1 MSYQAQE
8 YVLCHSRTK
17 GTTRVILWAIARHAN
32 DSGEAWPSVK
42 LLADYALVE
51 ERMVRNALRELEEIG
66 EIQTLTQAAPSGHN
80 GQKTNLYRVV
90 MHGCTCP
97 QENGRVNHRPIGKKG
112 FAAMD
117 EAKVRRLKEGAA

>member
-17 GTTRVILWAIARHAN
+17 GTARVVLWAIARHAN

-51 ERMVRNALRELEEIG
+51 ERMVRNALRELEELG
-66 EIQTLTQAAPSGHN
+66 EIKTMTQAAPSASN

-90 MHGCTCP
+90 MRGCTCP
-97 QENGRVNHRPIGKKG
+97 QENGRVSHRPIGKKG

-117 EAKVRRLKEGAA
+117 EAKVRPLQEGAA